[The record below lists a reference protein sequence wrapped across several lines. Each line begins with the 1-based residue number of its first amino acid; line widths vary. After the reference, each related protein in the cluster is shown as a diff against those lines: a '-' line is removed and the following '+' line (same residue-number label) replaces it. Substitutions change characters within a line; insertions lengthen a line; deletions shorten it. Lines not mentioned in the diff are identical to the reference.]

1 MEVRSLGYALCN
13 ADLTVSYE
21 DMLDMMQLTTLEQIM
36 AGASKGTGEWLPA
49 LQPYLLLSVGRM
61 T

>member
-36 AGASKGTGEWLPA
+36 AGVSKGTGEWLPA
-49 LQPYLLLSVGRM
+49 LQPYLLLPVGRM